1 MKSLLPSRYKAL
13 KDYASLNI
21 IFICCCKILPY
32 SSAINPQLQ
41 GDSIKSMKL
50 LVLYYT
56 LQNRMIKQVL
66 EKYDYRYLVYL
77 VKYDIDVYINKN

>member
-1 MKSLLPSRYKAL
+1 M
-13 KDYASLNI
+13 
-21 IFICCCKILPY
+21 PY